1 MKRFI
6 SLFVI
11 TILLLSFCFPDIAS
25 AAESPSL
32 QVTAPPQVVRGE
44 SWEVTFS
51 LRGNPEQKLSAF
63 RLLVQYDSSYLTL
76 KRMVTHESIPSG
88 DFRYSVKT
96 DSATG
101 ILMLLPNRESLGM
114 ESVLL
119 SFFLSMKRLHL
130 APPKLPCPWIRW
142 WAKIPTPF
150 LAHSNPPSLWQS
162 PPYKIHKRLSADCFP
177 HPGF

>member
-44 SWEVTFS
+44 SWEVTLS

-101 ILMLLPNRESLGM
+101 IYASAKQGIPWNGDC
-114 ESVLL
+114 VT
-119 SFFLSMKRLHL
+119 FVFLSMKRLHL